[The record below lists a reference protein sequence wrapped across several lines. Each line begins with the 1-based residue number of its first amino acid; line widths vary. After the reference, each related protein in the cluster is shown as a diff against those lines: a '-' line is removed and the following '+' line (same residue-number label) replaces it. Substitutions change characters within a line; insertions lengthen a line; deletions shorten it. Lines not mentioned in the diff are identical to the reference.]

1 MIPEIHKILYCTD
14 LSDSSANAFRYAVG
28 LSKVSGA
35 EIHILH
41 VVGELSQDAKV
52 TLKSYMVD
60 AGGPDLDTVLRSR
73 KSESKKEL
81 LRRIDVFWADA
92 DESELELKKKIASVD
107 IREAHP
113 AQAILRKTSEL
124 GADIVIMGTH
134 EKGFAAQA
142 FLGSVAKSV
151 MRNSKVPVVVVPL
164 PPL

>member
-1 MIPEIHKILYCTD
+1 MIPDIRKILYCTD
-14 LSDSSANAFRYAVG
+14 LSDSAVNAFWYAIG
-28 LSKVSGA
+28 LAKVSGA

-52 TLKSYMVD
+52 TLKSYIED
-60 AGGPDLDTVLRSR
+60 AGGPDLDTILRGR
-73 KSESKKEL
+73 AAEAKKEL
-81 LRRIDVFWADA
+81 LRRIDVIWGNA
-92 DESELELKKKIASVD
+92 DESELPLKQQIASID

-113 AQAILRKTSEL
+113 AEAILRKTTEL
-124 GADIVIMGTH
+124 GADIVILGTH
-134 EKGFAAQA
+134 EKGFAAKA